1 MKNFLKF
8 FFLIIT
14 YKIKIRFNLPKEK
27 ELVVFDN
34 TSFHDLENILKK
46 RDYFV
51 LKVRINQI
59 DEIFFNIK
67 IIKNIFRNL
76 QKYKSKKIKTKNIL
90 WSSYLISLISL
101 LKPKLVISHIDNSK
115 KFSEISLILNKN
127 IKFITIQNAARYDLI
142 IEKENSNKVN
152 ELYIQNFCC
161 FGDYEIELYKL
172 LNIKVDNFIKIG
184 SIRKSNFFDY
194 VKKKKILLDKN
205 LYNVGIILEAPLA
218 VPNVKNNTDHF
229 AMTLKYSIRYSIE
242 KNLKPI
248 FIGKFENVK
257 KHLDFFKDYLDKSET
272 EIIEKNFIIRDN
284 AIFSS
289 YMACFQSEIL
299 IGVASTLL
307 REKISSG
314 EKILCCNFSG
324 SDIWDFPIQGLCF
337 TKENKYE
344 LFKNRVD
351 QIRKISSS
359 EYLSSLNKKCDYVL
373 CDESDKTSLQKL
385 NNLMDK
391 ALNIA

>member
-14 YKIKIRFNLPKEK
+14 YKIKIRFNLPKKK

-59 DEIFFNIK
+59 DKIFLNVQ

-76 QKYKSKKIKTKNIL
+76 QIYKLKNIKTKNIL

-101 LKPKLVISHIDNSK
+101 LKPKLVISHIDNSR
-115 KFSEISLILNKN
+115 KFSEISKILNEN
-127 IKFITIQNAARYDLI
+127 IKFMTIQNAARYDLI
-142 IEKENSNKVN
+142 IEKENSSKVD
-152 ELYIQNFCC
+152 EFYIQNFCC

-194 VKKKKILLDKN
+194 VKRKKILLNKN
-205 LYNVGIILEAPLA
+205 LYNVGIMLEAPLA

-229 AMTLKYSIRYSIE
+229 AMTLKYSIKYSIE

-272 EIIEKNFIIRDN
+272 EIIEKNFITRDN
-284 AIFSS
+284 AVFSS
-289 YMACFQSEIL
+289 YMACFQSEVL

-337 TKENKYE
+337 TKEKNYE

-373 CDESDKTSLQKL
+373 CDESDNTALQKL

>member
-1 MKNFLKF
+1 MKSFLKF

-14 YKIKIRFNLPKEK
+14 YKIRIRFNLPKKK
-27 ELVVFDN
+27 ELVIFDN

-59 DEIFFNIK
+59 DEIFLNVQ
-67 IIKNIFRNL
+67 IIKNIFCNL
-76 QKYKSKKIKTKNIL
+76 QIYKLKNIKTKNIL

-101 LKPKLVISHIDNSK
+101 LKPKLVISHIDNSR
-115 KFSEISLILNKN
+115 KFSEISKILNEN
-127 IKFITIQNAARYDLI
+127 IKFMTIQNAARYDMI
-142 IEKENSNKVN
+142 IEKENPNFD

-161 FGDYEIELYKL
+161 FGDYEIELYKS
-172 LNIKVDNFIKIG
+172 LNIRVNNFTKIG

-194 VKKKKILLDKN
+194 VKRKKILLDKN
-205 LYNVGIILEAPLA
+205 LYSIGILLEAPLA
-218 VPNVKNNTDHF
+218 IPNKKNNTDHF
-229 AMTLKYSIRYSIE
+229 ATTLKYSIKYSIE

-257 KHLDFFKDYLDKSET
+257 KHLDLFKDYLNKIEI
-272 EIIEKNFIIRDN
+272 EIIEKNYIKRDI
-284 AIFSS
+284 AVFSS

-337 TKENKYE
+337 TKEKNYE

-351 QIRKISSS
+351 QIRKIPSS

-373 CDESDKTSLQKL
+373 CEESSNTSLQKL
-385 NNLMDK
+385 NNLIDK

>member
-1 MKNFLKF
+1 MKNFLKI

-14 YKIKIRFNLPKEK
+14 NKVKIRFNLPKKK
-27 ELVVFDN
+27 ELVIFDN

-51 LKVRINQI
+51 LKVRINEI
-59 DEIFFNIK
+59 DEIFFNIQ
-67 IIKNIFRNL
+67 IIKNIFHNL
-76 QKYKSKKIKTKNIL
+76 QIYKLKNIKTKNIL

-115 KFSEISLILNKN
+115 KFSEISKILNKR
-127 IKFITIQNAARYDLI
+127 IKFITIQNAARYDMI
-142 IEKENSNKVN
+142 IEKENSNKVD

-161 FGDYEIELYKL
+161 FGDYEIELYKS

-194 VKKKKILLDKN
+194 VKRKKILLNKN
-205 LYNVGIILEAPLA
+205 LYSVGILLEVPLA
-218 VPNVKNNTDHF
+218 VPNVKNNIDHF
-229 AMTLKYSIRYSIE
+229 AITLKYSIKYAIE

-248 FIGKFENVK
+248 FIGKYENVK
-257 KHLDFFKDYLDKSET
+257 KHLDLFKDYLDQIEI
-272 EIIEKNFIIRDN
+272 EIIKKNFIKRDN
-284 AIFSS
+284 AVFSS

-299 IGVASTLL
+299 IGVASTML

-324 SDIWDFPIQGLCF
+324 SDIWDFPIRGLCF
-337 TKENKYE
+337 TKEKNYE

-351 QIRKISSS
+351 KILKISSS
-359 EYLSSLNKKCDYVL
+359 EYLSSLSKKFDYVL
-373 CDESDKTSLQKL
+373 YDEISNTSLQKL